1 MLNSS
6 ELSQKGF
13 TSKRDLAIVCRA
25 FVAACHRHVGNR
37 HPSWD
42 VESIGQELLA
52 AYQRGVRVEEEL
64 VKIALYHA
72 HTKRRFA
79 WRQLR
84 AATRPRHARR
94 RFSPRFF

>member
-6 ELSQKGF
+6 ELSQQGF
-13 TSKRDLAIVCRA
+13 TSKRDLALMCRA

-37 HPSWD
+37 NPSRD

-72 HTKRRFA
+72 HTKRRSAGQRFVH
-79 WRQLR
+79 Q
-84 AATRPRHARR
+84 PRGRR
-94 RFSPRFF
+94 RFLPRSY